1 MEPDEE
7 RFFILIACVGVYIL
21 LHHQLLLHNIQ
32 RYRGRGRGRRRWWI
46 RPVNRQR
53 EQQGFYHN
61 LISETQLADHEEF
74 FANLRMWPEQ
84 FEFLH
89 NIVCPLLERQT
100 TVMRE
105 SLPSKLRLGMTLM

>member
-1 MEPDEE
+1 MRPDEE
-7 RFFILIACVGVYIL
+7 RFFILIACVGICIVLYY
-21 LHHQLLLHNIQ
+21 HQLLLHNIQ
-32 RYRGRGRGRRRWWI
+32 RYCERGRGRRRWWI

-53 EQQGFYHN
+53 EGFYHN

-84 FEFLH
+84 FKFLH

-105 SLPSKLRLGMTLM
+105 PLPSKLRLGMTLM

>member
-1 MEPDEE
+1 MRKGFLFSSHD
-7 RFFILIACVGVYIL
+7 
-21 LHHQLLLHNIQ
+21 IQ
-32 RYRGRGRGRRRWWI
+32 RYCERGRGRRRWWI

-74 FANLRMWPEQ
+74 FDNLRMWPEQ

-89 NIVCPLLERQT
+89 TITSYVHCLKGRQ
-100 TVMRE
+100 
-105 SLPSKLRLGMTLM
+105 L

>member
-1 MEPDEE
+1 MESDEE
-7 RFFILIACVGVYIL
+7 RFFILVACGVYIVL
-21 LHHQLLLHNIQ
+21 YHQLLLYNTQ

-46 RPVNRQR
+46 RPVNRRR

-61 LISETQLADHEEF
+61 LVSETQLADHEEF
-74 FANLRMWPEQ
+74 FANLRIWPEQ
-84 FEFLH
+84 FEFLR

-105 SLPSKLRLGMTLM
+105 PLPSKLRLGMTLM